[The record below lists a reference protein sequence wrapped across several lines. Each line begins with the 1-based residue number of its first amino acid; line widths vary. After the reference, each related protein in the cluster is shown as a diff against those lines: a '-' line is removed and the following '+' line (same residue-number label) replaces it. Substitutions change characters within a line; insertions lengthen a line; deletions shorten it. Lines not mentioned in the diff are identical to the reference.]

1 MSSAIKSDRLS
12 STGRLLPSECANLS
26 RSIKMSSMIVLI
38 LIVLALILLVAAIMC
53 NYLYKTTDTN
63 ASSASEAKEKN
74 KKQVVGILTITS
86 AVFVFLAT
94 FSAIWQYSVSS
105 KTAKSCLP
113 L

>member
-1 MSSAIKSDRLS
+1 MSSSIKTDRLGAN
-12 STGRLLPSECANLS
+12 GRLIPSECANLS
-26 RSIKMSSMIVLI
+26 RSIKMSSMIVLV

-53 NYLYKTTDTN
+53 NYLYKTESTS
-63 ASSASEAKEKN
+63 SSATEAKEKN

-86 AVFVFLAT
+86 TVLVFLAT

-113 L
+113 M